1 MGFEPTS
8 ACYGASGFQDRPV
21 RPLRHPAAEALCNRS
36 GVTGLGVTLGLLPP
50 EGHTLILAGAILSIT
65 LNPVLFSLVSR
76 LKVAQPA

>member
-1 MGFEPTS
+1 VS
-8 ACYGASGFQDRPV
+8 
-21 RPLRHPAAEALCNRS
+21 
-36 GVTGLGVTLGLLPP
+36 LGLLPP